1 MITQKIAEA
10 KLAKRKLFF
19 QSLMIILLLSVLCVA
34 LIIWASMPKT
44 IKEASEAESAQPL
57 ESVEIPAL
65 TDSTQDKETLRQAY
79 LEAYFYY
86 ENTLKPEL
94 NKIDLLQWNKALADR
109 LKTSETAA
117 VKQFGEAKY
126 AQAKATLDG
135 LIKLAETTITD
146 SQNEFETAIQDARQA
161 FDDNQYQPAKLA
173 ISKALMLDTTSQ
185 PAADLAKRIEQLP
198 EIASLVEQISVAKVE
213 NDLQKELTLINKLL
227 TLTPEREAYKQRAHS
242 LQTTLNNQRFQS
254 LIAQSYTAIENG
266 RIDAAKSALSQARN
280 IHPNRSEIGDVNAA
294 IQQYEKNQR
303 VQTALTNASQAES
316 KDDWQTVKTNL
327 EQVLKETPNNQSA
340 TDKLAMANTILSLN
354 KKIDDYL
361 KTPYRLSNPELV
373 DQARSAINEAAKY
386 RNQSASLT
394 KQSRALENM
403 LTAVNRTI
411 PVEVRSDNQ
420 THILVRGVGNV
431 GVTDSKVIQL
441 KPGQY
446 TFEGKRQG
454 FKSKL
459 VEVMIPYDLNS
470 YSLRIVC
477 DEPI

>member
-1 MITQKIAEA
+1 
-10 KLAKRKLFF
+10 
-19 QSLMIILLLSVLCVA
+19 
-34 LIIWASMPKT
+34 MPKT
-44 IKEASEAESAQPL
+44 IKEASEAESSQPL
-57 ESVEIPAL
+57 ESVDIPAL

-79 LEAYFYY
+79 LEAYAYY

-94 NKIDLLQWNKALADR
+94 NKIDLQQWDKALADR

-135 LIKLAETTITD
+135 LIKLAETAITD
-146 SQNEFETAIQDARQA
+146 SQNQFKTAMQDAQQA
-161 FDDNQYQPAKLA
+161 FDDNQYQLAKLA

-185 PAADLAKRIEQLP
+185 PAVDLAARIEQIP
-198 EIASLVEQISVAKVE
+198 EIASLVEQINVAKVE

-227 TLTPEREAYKQRAHS
+227 TLTPERETFKQRAQT

-254 LIAQSYTAIENG
+254 LITQSYTAIENG

-394 KQSRALENM
+394 KQSRELENM
-403 LTAVNRTI
+403 LTC
-411 PVEVRSDNQ
+411 
-420 THILVRGVGNV
+420 L
-431 GVTDSKVIQL
+431 L
-441 KPGQY
+441 
-446 TFEGKRQG
+446 
-454 FKSKL
+454 
-459 VEVMIPYDLNS
+459 
-470 YSLRIVC
+470 
-477 DEPI
+477 